1 MADFLNEIE
10 QGVPKQNKSKYGLND
25 FKWIGTFHSV
35 FLKILKEDIVKLE
48 LNYDKNF
55 SIIDSD
61 DSSKIVKALLKKHNL
76 NEVFKPNEAKG
87 FISKQ
92 KSN

>member
-1 MADFLNEIE
+1 
-10 QGVPKQNKSKYGLND
+10 
-25 FKWIGTFHSV
+25 
-35 FLKILKEDIVKLE
+35 LKEDIAKLE

-76 NEVFKPNEAKG
+76 NEVFKPNEAK
-87 FISKQ
+87 
-92 KSN
+92 

>member
-1 MADFLNEIE
+1 MADFLNEME
-10 QGVPKQNKSKYGLND
+10 QSGSNKNKSKYSLND

-48 LNYDKNF
+48 MNYDKNF

-61 DSSKIVKALLKKHNL
+61 DSTKIIKNLLKKHSL
-76 NEVFKPNEAKG
+76 NEVFKPNEAK
-87 FISKQ
+87 
-92 KSN
+92 